1 MRNGG
6 AGAITIAVVVF
17 DTLTL
22 GFVTLGFEMV
32 AGRVL
37 TPLFGSGIYTW
48 AMIISM
54 VVAGLM
60 CGYFAGGLAADRYP
74 SFGLV
79 AVIKLLS
86 GAYLLLVYFLSFSD
100 FEPAFTLSDNDIA
113 ALFLAALIVCFPPL
127 LVLGMFSPLAVRLL
141 LDDPHSAG
149 RVAGGLFALSSL
161 GNIVGILVTT
171 FLLIPNFGTRAII
184 LSFATFV
191 LLSSLASIA
200 VARSHARARVAAR
213 PER

>member
-1 MRNGG
+1 MHG
-6 AGAITIAVVVF
+6 APRPTGAFTVAVVLF

-32 AGRVL
+32 AGRIL

-48 AMIISM
+48 ATIITM

-60 CGYFAGGLAADRYP
+60 VGYFAGGLAADRFP

-79 AVIKLLS
+79 AIIKLAA
-86 GAYLLLVYFLSFSD
+86 GAYLILVYALSFGD
-100 FEPAFTLSDNDIA
+100 FEWVFLLSDNDIA
-113 ALFLAALIVCFPPL
+113 ALFLAALVVCFPPL

-141 LDDPHSAG
+141 LTDPHSAG

-161 GNIVGILVTT
+161 GNMAGILVTT
-171 FLLIPNFGTRAII
+171 FLLIPSYGSRAIT
-184 LSFATFV
+184 LSFALFV
-191 LLSSLASIA
+191 LVSGLGSIL
-200 VARSHARARVAAR
+200 VARSHARARVA
-213 PER
+213 

>member
-1 MRNGG
+1 MHGTRSR
-6 AGAITIAVVVF
+6 AGAFTIAVVVF

-32 AGRVL
+32 AGRIL

-60 CGYFAGGLAADRYP
+60 VGYFAGGLAADRYP

-79 AVIKLLS
+79 ALIKLLA
-86 GAYLLLVYFLSFSD
+86 GAYLILVYYLSFSD
-100 FEPAFTLSDNDIA
+100 FEAAFSLSDSEIG
-113 ALFLAALIVCFPPL
+113 ALFLAALVVCFPPL

-141 LDDPHSAG
+141 LDDPHRAG

-171 FLLIPNFGTRAII
+171 FQLIPHFGSRAIT
-184 LSFATFV
+184 LSFALFV
-191 LLSSLASIA
+191 LVSGLGSIL
-200 VARSHARARVAAR
+200 VARSHARARVA
-213 PER
+213 

>member
-1 MRNGG
+1 MYGTARANGRF
-6 AGAITIAVVVF
+6 TFAVVVF

-32 AGRVL
+32 AGRIL

-48 AMIISM
+48 ATIITM

-60 CGYFAGGLAADRYP
+60 VGYFAGGLAADRHP

-79 AVIKLLS
+79 AIIKLVA
-86 GAYLLLVYFLSFSD
+86 GTYLLLVYALSFGD
-100 FEPAFTLSDNDIA
+100 FEWVFLLSDNDIA
-113 ALFLAALIVCFPPL
+113 ALFLAALVVCFPPL

-141 LDDPHSAG
+141 LSDPHRAG

-161 GNIVGILVTT
+161 GNMAGILVTT
-171 FLLIPNFGTRAII
+171 FLLIPTYGSRAIT
-184 LSFATFV
+184 LSFALFV
-191 LLSSLASIA
+191 LVSSLCSIL
-200 VARSHARARVAAR
+200 VARSHARARVV
-213 PER
+213 

>member
-48 AMIISM
+48 ATIITM

-60 CGYFAGGLAADRYP
+60 VGYFAGGLAADRYP

-79 AVIKLLS
+79 AIIKLAA
-86 GAYLLLVYFLSFSD
+86 GADLLLVYALSFGD
-100 FEPAFTLSDNDIA
+100 FEWVFLLSDNEIA
-113 ALFLAALIVCFPPL
+113 ALFLAALVVCFPPL

-141 LDDPHSAG
+141 LSDPHRAG

-161 GNIVGILVTT
+161 GNMAGSLWTT
-171 FLLIPNFGTRAII
+171 FLLVPTSGSAAITQ
-184 LSFATFV
+184 SF
-191 LLSSLASIA
+191 LA
-200 VARSHARARVAAR
+200 V
-213 PER
+213 

>member
-1 MRNGG
+1 MHGTRTG
-6 AGAITIAVVVF
+6 AGAFTLAVVVF

-32 AGRVL
+32 AGRIL

-74 SFGLV
+74 AFGLV
-79 AVIKLLS
+79 AIIKLAA
-86 GAYLLLVYFLSFSD
+86 GAYLLLVYYLSFGD
-100 FEPAFTLSDNDIA
+100 FQAAFALSDNDIVS
-113 ALFLAALIVCFPPL
+113 LFLAAAMVCFPPL
-127 LVLGMFSPLAVRLL
+127 LVLGMFSPLAVRLVL
-141 LDDPHSAG
+141 SDPHSAG

-171 FLLIPNFGTRAII
+171 FLLIPNFGSRAIT
-184 LSFATFV
+184 LSFALFV
-191 LLSSLASIA
+191 LVSGAGSIL
-200 VARSHARARVAAR
+200 VARSHARARVA
-213 PER
+213 